1 MICPAR
7 PDAAPASSPASSAS
21 SASPAAALP
30 VTVAPTDR
38 CIASEALLQGKRS
51 VTIVHQGETYRLQST
66 RQGKLILTK

>member
-1 MICPAR
+1 MTCPAR
-7 PDAAPASSPASSAS
+7 SDAAPASSPASSAS
-21 SASPAAALP
+21 PAAAVP

>member
-21 SASPAAALP
+21 STSPAAALP

>member
-1 MICPAR
+1 MTCPAR
-7 PDAAPASSPASSAS
+7 PDAAPASSPASST
-21 SASPAAALP
+21 SPAAAVP

>member
-1 MICPAR
+1 MTCPAR

-21 SASPAAALP
+21 STSPAAALP